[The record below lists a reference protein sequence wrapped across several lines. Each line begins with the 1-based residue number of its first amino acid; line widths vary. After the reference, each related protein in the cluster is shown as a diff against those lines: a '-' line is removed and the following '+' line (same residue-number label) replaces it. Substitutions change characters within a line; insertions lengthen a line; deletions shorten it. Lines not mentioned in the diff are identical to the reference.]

1 MRSLRLRPQWSHPPS
16 AHLSL
21 QLELPSLA
29 SKPNTYLRFER
40 HVIPDGSGEIKR
52 TKQWR
57 EIHTLKI
64 YVNCKLILICF
75 YAQFSPPLNL
85 VLFSLQRT
93 SVPPRPKISSLDQKY
108 LVLSS
113 FVRFLHLEMH
123 PLAGCI
129 ISWAIHP
136 LQNIRTKRLPAISAA
151 WSPNLCLHL
160 DSLRVL
166 DATTVQWCTGTTPRG
181 AKGEAFFLLRASG
194 IGCLV
199 FGTFVSWLLSQQATL
214 HSLHP

>member
-1 MRSLRLRPQWSHPPS
+1 MWYLTAAARSNEQN
-16 AHLSL
+16 
-21 QLELPSLA
+21 
-29 SKPNTYLRFER
+29 K
-40 HVIPDGSGEIKR
+40 G
-52 TKQWR
+52 R
-57 EIHTLKI
+57 EIRKLKI
-64 YVNCKLILICF
+64 YVKWKLILICF
-75 YAQFSPPLNL
+75 YAQFSPLSTLFWTLFCL
-85 VLFSLQRT
+85 VYNELLCLR
-93 SVPPRPKISSLDQKY
+93 DQKY